1 MLNMDNEGRRA
12 ALRAEFDKA
21 DGEVGRTLSQDARE
35 FKSPAE
41 LRSKLNEARALR
53 EWASRQL
60 AAMEHYKQQ
69 H

>member
-1 MLNMDNEGRRA
+1 MLNIENEDRRA

-21 DGEVGRTLSQDARE
+21 DAEVGRTLIQDARE

-41 LRSKLNEARALR
+41 LRSKLNQARALR
-53 EWASRQL
+53 DWASRQL
-60 AAMEHYKQQ
+60 AAMEHKQS